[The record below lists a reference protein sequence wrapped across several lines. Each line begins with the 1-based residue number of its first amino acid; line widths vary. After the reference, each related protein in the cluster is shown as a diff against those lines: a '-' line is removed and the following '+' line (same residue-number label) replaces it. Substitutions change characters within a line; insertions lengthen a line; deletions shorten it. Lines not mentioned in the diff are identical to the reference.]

1 MKVEE
6 VKELIQAL
14 SESSLAELKYEDEE
28 VKLSLKKTRE
38 NVMFP
43 QTGMEGPTSYFF
55 AGKSAAEPAIETG
68 INAANVETVSAETTV
83 QEGNIVTSPL
93 VGTFY
98 SAPSED
104 SEDYVAVGA
113 QVKKGQVVAI
123 VEAMKLMNEIES
135 DYEGKV
141 VEVLVE
147 NGETVEYGQPLFRI
161 S

>member
-68 INAANVETVSAETTV
+68 INVETVSAETTV

>member
-38 NVMFP
+38 NVMLS

-55 AGKSAAEPAIETG
+55 AGKSAAEPAIETDA
-68 INAANVETVSAETTV
+68 NVANVEVASAETTV
-83 QEGNIVTSPL
+83 QEGKVITSPL

-104 SEDYVAVGA
+104 SEDYVAVGT